1 MTLTV
6 SSIKD
11 LLKSLDIEYFSS
23 KISNG
28 TKFTVTKIGN
38 NKVTKTLVVFFNNKE
53 NNGSVM
59 LPSLKSIKISS
70 TDSLEK
76 ILNGVINAVESK
88 KIALGN
94 TYLNNGKVVIA
105 STKKEAISKI
115 TADSLDGKPYD
126 KLNDF
131 EKLMINISR
140 KFNDDDDG
148 ELLSLSENKAKFSL
162 QTASFLG
169 NSYVF
174 ELEITYDDM
183 EDKYNAI
190 LYGYL
195 VSKTSTNKIFSRSL
209 YNLDK
214 NNIKSKINKVNK
226 CITIFRE
233 HLINAS
239 RAFNTI

>member
-1 MTLTV
+1 MITE
-6 SSIKD
+6 
-11 LLKSLDIEYFSS
+11 KS
-23 KISNG
+23 K
-28 TKFTVTKIGN
+28 TKVKA
-38 NKVTKTLVVFFNNKE
+38 
-53 NNGSVM
+53 S
-59 LPSLKSIKISS
+59 
-70 TDSLEK
+70 
-76 ILNGVINAVESK
+76 
-88 KIALGN
+88 
-94 TYLNNGKVVIA
+94 TYLSNGKVIIA
-105 STKKEAISKI
+105 SSKKEALNKI
-115 TADSLDGKPYD
+115 TADSLDKPYD

-131 EKLMINISR
+131 EKLMANINGVL
-140 KFNDDDDG
+140 NNDDG

-174 ELEITYDDM
+174 ELEITYDEM
-183 EDKYNAI
+183 EDKYDAI

-233 HLINAS
+233 HLANAG